1 MPANKNAMTRYK
13 ILDDLLSNR
22 YRHYSLDDL
31 TEEVSERLAE
41 VDPSTD
47 GVCRRTIEKDLRYL
61 EYESP
66 FMVELERYSVSTYD
80 HERGGSVSKRC
91 VRYADSSFSIFKK
104 ELSDDEKYLLRE
116 ALSILGQ
123 LDGLPDLEG
132 LESLRQG
139 LRVPEEQPKILSFGK
154 NPLAN
159 SKLLGQLFT
168 AISHRVVVSLSYHTF
183 SAPDDVRSIELSPY
197 LLREYNRR
205 WFVFGAVADGTML
218 CFALDRI
225 DRLELLTSE
234 TYRDCEVDM
243 SDYFSEVIGVTVD
256 RDSPLRE
263 ILFWVSDQSMDYVS
277 TKPLHQSQRQV
288 TVAEEESLRV
298 GWPSLAGG
306 RFFRITCRENYELF
320 RELTSFGEHLIVL
333 SPSEVRQ
340 KIKKRI
346 ESMTFCYGESEVR
359 R

>member
-1 MPANKNAMTRYK
+1 MPINKNAMTRYK

-22 YRHYSLDDL
+22 YRNYSLNEL
-31 TEEVSERLAE
+31 TEEVSDRLCE
-41 VDPSTD
+41 IDPNTN
-47 GVCRRTIEKDLRYL
+47 GVSRRTIEKDLQYL

-66 FMVELERYSVSTYD
+66 FMVELERYSVSIYD
-80 HERGGSVSKRC
+80 RDRDKNVTKRC
-91 VRYADSSFSIFKK
+91 VRYVDPSFSIFKK

-123 LDGLPDLEG
+123 FDGLPDLEG

-139 LRVPEEQPKILSFGK
+139 LRVPENQLKLLSFTK

-168 AISHRVVVSLSYHTF
+168 AISHKVAISIGYHTF
-183 SAPDDVRSIELSPY
+183 ADPEDVRSVELSPY

-225 DRLELLTSE
+225 DQLELLTTDIYME
-234 TYRDCEVDM
+234 CKDDM
-243 SDYFSEVIGVTVD
+243 SAYFHEVIGVTVD
-256 RDSPLRE
+256 KERPIRR
-263 ILFWVSDQSMDYVS
+263 ILFWVSDYSMEYVA
-277 TKPLHQSQRQV
+277 TKPLHESQSWVQGADE
-288 TVAEEESLRV
+288 VAVRNDYPMLE
-298 GWPSLAGG
+298 GG
-306 RFFRITCRENYELF
+306 RFFRIECRENYELY
-320 RELTSFGEHLIVL
+320 RELTSFGEHLVVL
-333 SPSEVRQ
+333 SPEEVKR
-340 KIKKRI
+340 KIENRI
-346 ESMTFCYGESEVR
+346 ENMRILYQEANLR